1 MNGDEGMKKER
12 ILAFIGG
19 ILLLLS
25 ELVFAATT
33 QSISSLLES
42 AENFAYQGTRDLPG
56 SVKITL
62 NKMDSNI
69 ALPKCSRLE
78 SFLPTGSRL
87 WGKTSIGVRCNDQ
100 QAWTIYIQVDIEVI
114 TKVIHSAKPILR
126 DHTINEGDIVFKEVN
141 LVRMSE
147 GAFTDSEKV
156 IGKVAVTNINVG
168 QPIYSQSVRA
178 PHIIQRGQKV
188 KLIVEGSGFSV
199 STEVEA
205 LSAAAEGQVLQI
217 RNQKG
222 RIMTGVARQD
232 GAVEI
237 KRK

>member
-114 TKVIHSAKPILR
+114 TKVILYF
-126 DHTINEGDIVFKEVN
+126 V
-141 LVRMSE
+141 
-147 GAFTDSEKV
+147 
-156 IGKVAVTNINVG
+156 
-168 QPIYSQSVRA
+168 YSFL
-178 PHIIQRGQKV
+178 H
-188 KLIVEGSGFSV
+188 
-199 STEVEA
+199 
-205 LSAAAEGQVLQI
+205 
-217 RNQKG
+217 
-222 RIMTGVARQD
+222 
-232 GAVEI
+232 
-237 KRK
+237 RKSIS